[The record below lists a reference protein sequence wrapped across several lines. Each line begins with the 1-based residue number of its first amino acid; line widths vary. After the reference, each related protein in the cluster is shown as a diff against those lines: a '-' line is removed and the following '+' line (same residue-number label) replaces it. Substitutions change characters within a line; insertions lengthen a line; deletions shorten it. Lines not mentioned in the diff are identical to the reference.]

1 MTLETDLLID
11 RRRLKRRLLVWRVV
25 AVAAVIA
32 CVGLA
37 VGTTGVA
44 ISGPH
49 VARVRVTGVIDDNRK
64 LVEAISAVAK
74 DESAKAMVVIIN
86 SPGGAVFASEA
97 LYDAIA
103 IVALKKPV
111 VAVMGSVAASGG
123 YMAAVAAP
131 RIYAGDSTL
140 TGSIG
145 VRLSHYELSS
155 LFGKI
160 GVNPETLTSGAMK
173 DQPSEAHPMSAEG
186 RVILQ
191 ALVMDLYDQFVEK
204 VAAGRKM
211 LPVTVRE
218 LADGRV
224 YSGRQAQKLGLVDA
238 IGGESEA
245 REWLAIHDNV
255 SAKLP
260 VRDVQPLTRLERLIG
275 ETTDEFFGGILKTL
289 FSQRVKLDGAMALWQ
304 PFETN

>member
-11 RRRLKRRLLVWRVV
+11 RRRLKRRLFVWRVI
-25 AVAAVIA
+25 AVAAVLI

-37 VGTTGVA
+37 VGLGGATTTGA
-44 ISGPH
+44 H
-49 VARVRVTGVIDDNRK
+49 VARVRITGEIGDNRK

-74 DESAKAMVVIIN
+74 DDSAKAMVVVIN
-86 SPGGAVFASEA
+86 SPGGTVFASEA
-97 LYDAIA
+97 LYYAISV
-103 IVALKKPV
+103 VALKKPV
-111 VAVMGSVAASGG
+111 IAIMGSVAASGG

-131 RIYAGDSTL
+131 RIYAAESTL

-145 VRLSHYELSS
+145 VRLSHYELSG

-173 DQPSEAHPMSAEG
+173 DQPSESHPMSEQG
-186 RVILQ
+186 RAVLQ

-211 LPVTVRE
+211 LPLTVRE

-224 YSGRQAQKLGLVDA
+224 YSGRQAQKLGLIDA
-238 IGGESEA
+238 IGGEGDA
-245 REWLAIHDNV
+245 REWLAKRENIPQ
-255 SAKLP
+255 SLP
-260 VRDVQPLTRLERLIG
+260 IRDVQVLTRFEK
-275 ETTDEFFGGILKTL
+275 FFGESTDQFFDIIFCKSKWKK
-289 FSQRVKLDGAMALWQ
+289 F
-304 PFETN
+304 